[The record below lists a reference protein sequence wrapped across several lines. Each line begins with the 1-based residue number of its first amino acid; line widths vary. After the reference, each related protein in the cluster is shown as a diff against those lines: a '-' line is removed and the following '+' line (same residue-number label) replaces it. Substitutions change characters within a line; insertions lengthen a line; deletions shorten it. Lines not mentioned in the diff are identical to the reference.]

1 MTDDLGIP
9 RDYAVKRRLKPLAE
23 ATELVSVV
31 ASNDKRMVR
40 LAPAA
45 ADAWKRM
52 RDFASSD
59 GIALEALSGFRSVER
74 QTEII
79 LGKLKAGDKIEVI
92 LQTVAAPGFSEH
104 HTGRA
109 IDIGVPGEPP
119 LTEAFAQ
126 TKAFRWLKSHAH
138 DYGFKLSYPKGNRHG
153 FAYEPWHWFHEE
165 QKP

>member
-1 MTDDLGIP
+1 MNDLGIP
-9 RDYAVKRRLKPLAE
+9 ADYAVKRRLKPQPE
-23 ATELVSVV
+23 ETELVSAV
-31 ASNDKRMVR
+31 ASTDKRTVR
-40 LAPAA
+40 LAPGTAA
-45 ADAWKRM
+45 AWKQM

-79 LGKLKAGDKIEVI
+79 RGKLKAGEKLEVI
-92 LQTVAAPGFSEH
+92 LQTVAAPGYSEH

-126 TKAFRWLKSHAH
+126 TKAYTWLKSHAH
-138 DYGFKLSYPKGNRHG
+138 DFGFKLSYPKGNRHG
-153 FAYEPWHWFHEE
+153 FLFEPWHWCHHDD
-165 QKP
+165 

>member
-1 MTDDLGIP
+1 MNDLGIP
-9 RDYAVKRRLKPLAE
+9 ADYAVKRRLKPQPE
-23 ATELVSVV
+23 ETELVSVV
-31 ASNDKRMVR
+31 ASTDKRMVR
-40 LAPAA
+40 LAPGAA
-45 ADAWKRM
+45 VAWKRM

-79 LGKLKAGDKIEVI
+79 RGKLKSGEKLEVI
-92 LQTVAAPGFSEH
+92 LQTVAAPGYSEH

-126 TKAFRWLKSHAH
+126 TKAYRWLKSHAN
-138 DYGFKLSYPKGNRHG
+138 DFGFKLSYPKGNRNG
-153 FAYEPWHWFHEE
+153 FAFEPWHWRHEE
-165 QKP
+165 P